1 MTGLLSLAFAF
12 AVTARAAEP
21 PPWLSQMDAVNIS
34 TELGRKIPGAKDMN
48 IVPYPYDTN
57 LHLWVTLI
65 KPGEGE
71 AFLVTIDEASGL
83 VCLQYQNRNG
93 CAATGSAKAQV
104 DAAKAR
110 MASRSEARRV
120 PAPDLDGL
128 HIALLQAIG
137 SDQATSAQA
146 PADWYV
152 AVRGVDGNMGDASPG
167 VLAAV
172 HIPNVHLMPGGA
184 EPTAAAQTTTSNR
197 VRYSIDTPLKRPDGN
212 YDVAY
217 IYYCGTLCAGSVIAV
232 MSHDAQGWHVVTSK
246 RQWIS

>member
-1 MTGLLSLAFAF
+1 
-12 AVTARAAEP
+12 
-21 PPWLSQMDAVNIS
+21 
-34 TELGRKIPGAKDMN
+34 
-48 IVPYPYDTN
+48 VP
-57 LHLWVTLI
+57 V
-65 KPGEGE
+65 
-71 AFLVTIDEASGL
+71 
-83 VCLQYQNRNG
+83 
-93 CAATGSAKAQV
+93 
-104 DAAKAR
+104 
-110 MASRSEARRV
+110 
-120 PAPDLDGL
+120 
-128 HIALLQAIG
+128 
-137 SDQATSAQA
+137 
-146 PADWYV
+146 DWYV